1 MLNYYY
7 YLSRLFIHDHIGLET
22 DNETIL
28 LAYQISKSIHS
39 GEYPLQSPDKAVSLA
54 AMMTQIEHGDWNSQ
68 LVEQD
73 GETLDQI
80 MHEAILLFCPWS
92 LTHLALDHD
101 LILLKK
107 KLGEHWE
114 NLCGLSKEQ
123 CARKLVGIAQQ
134 WSQYGSTFFPA
145 EV

>member
-80 MHEAILLFCPWS
+80 MGKCSITREVQREGFASVLEVGCDS
-92 LTHLALDHD
+92 CANTC
-101 LILLKK
+101 LIESSPK
-107 KLGEHWE
+107 
-114 NLCGLSKEQ
+114 
-123 CARKLVGIAQQ
+123 IA
-134 WSQYGSTFFPA
+134 GST
-145 EV
+145 EI